1 MTVWGSG
8 TRLVLP
14 CHWRKDA
21 PRPPKDPLD
30 SAVGLSRNDS
40 CCSFQLVSRSVEL
53 KCPGELR
60 RVLIRVME
68 YLSRAGQSPGVKN
81 ETRRIRRERATVRAM
96 VEMYCAHHHGAGS
109 LCEECAEIADYADR
123 RLDCCPYGP
132 EKPTCVDCPIHC
144 YRPDPRERMREMMR
158 FAGPRMFKKH
168 PYLAVMH
175 LIDGRRPPPPTPKR
189 VGESSTQSSGAVRR
203 EGLRGAGDDGGG

>member
-1 MTVWGSG
+1 MSLTRKLRQTTV
-8 TRLVLP
+8 
-14 CHWRKDA
+14 
-21 PRPPKDPLD
+21 
-30 SAVGLSRNDS
+30 
-40 CCSFQLVSRSVEL
+40 
-53 KCPGELR
+53 
-60 RVLIRVME
+60 
-68 YLSRAGQSPGVKN
+68 VKN

-109 LCEECAEIADYADR
+109 LCGECAELTDYADR

-144 YRPDPRERMREMMR
+144 YRQDPREAMRDVMR

-175 LIDGRRPPPPTPKR
+175 LVDGRRPPPPTPKR
-189 VGESSTQSSGAVRR
+189 GGESSAQSSGTARR
-203 EGLRGAGDDGGG
+203 DGLRGAGGDGGA